1 MTLFIKVLFIFTV
14 LLNAGDI
21 GLISENNMS
30 YSSEDKYGL
39 VVTNDYTSKTF
50 VAVCISMEEVKETL
64 INNLI
69 EDIKCLKSDKIE
81 EMENS
86 LLYGKNKITYNVC
99 DYEEYMWF
107 QPWHLYDIYQE
118 CKIKILN

>member
-1 MTLFIKVLFIFTV
+1 M
-14 LLNAGDI
+14 NSEDI
-21 GLISENNMS
+21 GLISEDDMRD
-30 YSSEDKYGL
+30 SSGDNYGL

-50 VAVCISMEEVKETL
+50 VAVCKSMEEVKETL

-69 EDIKCLKSDKIE
+69 EDIKCLKYDKVEEIE
-81 EMENS
+81 NG
-86 LLYGKNKITYNVC
+86 LLYGTNKITYNVC

-107 QPWHLYDIYQE
+107 QPWHLADIYQE